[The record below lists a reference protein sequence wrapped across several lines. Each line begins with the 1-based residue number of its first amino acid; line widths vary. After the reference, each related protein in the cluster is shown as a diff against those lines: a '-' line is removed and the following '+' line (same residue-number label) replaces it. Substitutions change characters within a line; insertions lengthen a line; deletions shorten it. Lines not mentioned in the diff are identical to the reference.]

1 MNRVFLDVDGPILD
15 VSARY
20 YAVHVAIAGDSI
32 SKDFFWE
39 QKRAGMGGRTIV
51 EHNGLEADPDEY
63 SRRWVAEIEAPEHM
77 HLDVLQAGV
86 LDALAAL
93 RDFAEV
99 AFVSLRQDGEQLREQ
114 LIALSVATRDD
125 IVLTASPLE
134 GHGPDLKIDR
144 IQRRYRTLDPQ
155 DAIVGDTRID
165 LEAGNA
171 LGIRTIGVTCGIR
184 TKSDLAKANPSVIV
198 ANLPAAVS
206 WLRP

>member
-20 YAVHVAIAGDSI
+20 YAVHQAIAGDSI
-32 SKDFFWE
+32 SRDFFWE
-39 QKRAGMGGRTIV
+39 QKRAGMGGREIV
-51 EHNGLEADPDEY
+51 EHNGLAVSPDEY
-63 SRRWVAEIEAPEHM
+63 SRRWVAEIEAPQHM
-77 HLDVLQAGV
+77 HLDVLQPGV
-86 LDALAAL
+86 LDAMHAL

-114 LIALSVATRDD
+114 LIGLNVATRDD

-134 GHGPDLKIDR
+134 GHGPELKIDR
-144 IQRRYRTLDPQ
+144 IQRRYRSLDPD

-165 LEAGNA
+165 LEAGKA

-184 TKSDLAKANPSVIV
+184 TRTDLEKAHPTIIV

-206 WLRP
+206 WLRR